1 MSTNYKQIAKC
12 ALVSPLIVVPL
23 IAVAVVVAHLYE
35 LLLTG
40 QSSFSGQV
48 FGVIFGSSVIALMC
62 AYPLTILLGLPI
74 YFLARSARRRML
86 ILAVLS
92 LVPAIIAAV
101 SFQDKL
107 QGGIIFSVFGVASIS
122 VAFFSEYLLNHAKL

>member
-1 MSTNYKQIAKC
+1 
-12 ALVSPLIVVPL
+12 
-23 IAVAVVVAHLYE
+23 
-35 LLLTG
+35 
-40 QSSFSGQV
+40 
-48 FGVIFGSSVIALMC
+48 
-62 AYPLTILLGLPI
+62 
-74 YFLARSARRRML
+74 ML
-86 ILAVLS
+86 ILTILS